1 MCSNWT
7 RWQMPAM
14 ASRAAQAESQPHP
27 LPVAAAMSPTQVEEV
42 RRQAW
47 QEGLERGL
55 REGRELGQAE
65 MQEQARRL
73 RGLADRLAQPLS
85 PLDASIEEQLLELVI
100 VLARQLARHEISLHP
115 EHVLDIVREAMAAL
129 PAGSHRLTLHLH
141 PEDAR
146 LVRQWLSDEPDQHW
160 KIIESHS
167 LQRGDCQLQTE
178 HARIDE
184 RLDVRLERLISQLM
198 PGVGEAG
205 PHHQVHAA

>member
-14 ASRAAQAESQPHP
+14 AGRAPE
-27 LPVAAAMSPTQVEEV
+27 AAATVPTGGAISPAQLDEI

-55 REGRELGQAE
+55 REGRQLGQAE
-65 MQEQARRL
+65 MEEQARRL
-73 RGLADRLAQPLS
+73 RSLADRLARPLA
-85 PLDASIEEQLLELVI
+85 PLDAAIEEQLMELAI

-115 EHVLDIVREAMAAL
+115 EHVLDIVREAVAAL
-129 PAGSHRLTLHLH
+129 PAGSHRLTLQLH
-141 PEDAR
+141 PDDAR
-146 LVRQWLSDEPDQHW
+146 LVRQWLSEEPEQHW
-160 KIIESHS
+160 KIIENHG

-178 HARIDE
+178 QARIDE

-198 PGVGEAG
+198 PTGDAG
-205 PHHQVHAA
+205 SFQVHAA